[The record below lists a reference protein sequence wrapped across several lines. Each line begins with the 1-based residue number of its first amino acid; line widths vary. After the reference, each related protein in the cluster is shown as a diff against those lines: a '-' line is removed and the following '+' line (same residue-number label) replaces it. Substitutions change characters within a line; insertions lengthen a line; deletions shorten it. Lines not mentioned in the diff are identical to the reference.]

1 MIDKFN
7 TRHPKLLN
15 LITKPLA
22 KKTNPKILLAF
33 SLLFSMHAC
42 HFYATNETHLAAAAV
57 TLSSYF
63 TLLAAQTSKKH
74 QKTPSTHLTR
84 TADRIRDIFIF
95 TGITLNQQTPM
106 ILGFITLTAVVLLP
120 HIAAHA
126 QTLAKT
132 KTIPKISRGDIAII
146 LITSTIAT
154 LYITSALACAL
165 IIITALT
172 IYSFAQTLANALKNH
187 ANHPD
192 TSHTPQK
199 TSCKYP

>member
-22 KKTNPKILLAF
+22 KKTSPKILLAF

-42 HFYATNETHLAAAAV
+42 HFYATNETYLAAAAV

-63 TLLAAQTSKKH
+63 ALLAAQPPEKH
-74 QKTPSTHLTR
+74 QKSPGTHLTR

-95 TGITLNQQTPM
+95 TGITLNQHIPM
-106 ILGFITLTAVVLLP
+106 ILGFITLTVVVLLP

-132 KTIPKISRGDIAII
+132 KISPKICRGDIAII
-146 LITSTIAT
+146 LITSTIAAPD
-154 LYITSALACAL
+154 IKGALICAL

-172 IYSFAQTLANALKNH
+172 IYSFAQTLKHILK
-187 ANHPD
+187 
-192 TSHTPQK
+192 TRRKHTTQTK
-199 TSCKYP
+199 IKYRKNKAK

>member
-42 HFYATNETHLAAAAV
+42 YFYAANETHLAAAAV

-63 TLLAAQTSKKH
+63 ALLAAQTKKN
-74 QKTPSTHLTR
+74 PDTHLIR
-84 TADRIRDIFIF
+84 TVDRIRDTFIF
-95 TGITLNQQTPM
+95 TGITLNQQTPT
-106 ILGFITLTAVVLLP
+106 ILGFITLASVVLLP
-120 HIAAHA
+120 HIAVHA

-132 KTIPKISRGDIAII
+132 KISPKISRGDIAII
-146 LITSTIAT
+146 LITSTIAAP
-154 LYITSALACAL
+154 YIRSALICAL
-165 IIITALT
+165 ITITALT
-172 IYSFAQTLANALKNH
+172 IYSFAQTLANTLKNH
-187 ANHPD
+187 RNHPG

-199 TSCKYP
+199 ISCKYP

>member
-7 TRHPKLLN
+7 TRHPKLIN

-22 KKTNPKILLAF
+22 KKTSPKILLAF

-42 HFYATNETHLAAAAV
+42 HFYATNEIYLAAAAV

-63 TLLAAQTSKKH
+63 ALLAAQTSKKH

-95 TGITLNQQTPM
+95 TGITLNQQIPM
-106 ILGFITLTAVVLLP
+106 ILGFITLTVVVLLP

-146 LITSTIAT
+146 LITSTIAVP
-154 LYITSALACAL
+154 YIKGVLACAL
-165 IIITALT
+165 IIITTLI
-172 IYSFAQTLANALKNH
+172 IYSFAQTLKHILK
-187 ANHPD
+187 
-192 TSHTPQK
+192 TRRKHTTQTK
-199 TSCKYP
+199 IKYRKNKAK

>member
-22 KKTNPKILLAF
+22 KKTSPKILLAF

-42 HFYATNETHLAAAAV
+42 YFYATNETYLAAAAV

-63 TLLAAQTSKKH
+63 ALLAGETSKKH
-74 QKTPSTHLTR
+74 QKNLNTHLIC
-84 TADRIRDIFIF
+84 TADRIRDTFIF
-95 TGITLNQQTPM
+95 TGITLNQQIPM
-106 ILGFITLTAVVLLP
+106 ILGFITLASVVLLP

-132 KTIPKISRGDIAII
+132 RITSPISRGDIAII
-146 LITSTIAT
+146 LITSTIAAPH
-154 LYITSALACAL
+154 IKSALICAL

-172 IYSFAQTLANALKNH
+172 IYSFTQTLKHILK
-187 ANHPD
+187 
-192 TSHTPQK
+192 TRRKHTTQTK
-199 TSCKYP
+199 IKYRKNKAK

>member
-22 KKTNPKILLAF
+22 KKTSPKILLAF

-42 HFYATNETHLAAAAV
+42 HLYATNEIYLAAAAV

-63 TLLAAQTSKKH
+63 ALLAAQPQKKH
-74 QKTPSTHLTR
+74 QKNPQGTHLTR

-95 TGITLNQQTPM
+95 TGITLNQQIPT

-120 HIAAHA
+120 HIADQA

-146 LITSTIAT
+146 LITSTIAAP
-154 LYITSALACAL
+154 YIKGALTYAL

-172 IYSFAQTLANALKNH
+172 IYSFAQTLTNALKTKKK
-187 ANHPD
+187 A
-192 TSHTPQK
+192 K
-199 TSCKYP
+199 L